1 MSSLKFLSYAI
12 FLVCNFSMAQ
22 TQSYAINKDTSITYY
37 KTYGKGKPLLIING
51 GPGMDCNSFEA
62 IAKQLSKNNKV
73 ILYDQRGTGKSILK
87 TIDSTTVTMEKMAD
101 DIESLRQ
108 HLKIKN
114 WIVFGHS
121 FGGMLASYY
130 TSLHPQRVN
139 KLVLSSSG
147 GIDLTLVKGKNLI
160 NYNLS
165 KTEIDSLNYWTN
177 KIEKGDTT
185 KIAKFKRTKSL
196 APAYVHNRKFIPVV
210 SERLTQVNTKIN
222 GLVWN
227 DLIKTN
233 FDCKQKLTTFKN
245 PVLIIQGEQDIVSK
259 QMGELANETFSN
271 SKLIFLEH
279 SRHYP
284 WLDVPEKYFQEI
296 DLFLNNK

>member
-1 MSSLKFLSYAI
+1 MTSLKILSFAI
-12 FLVCNFSMAQ
+12 FLVCNFSGAQ
-22 TQSYAINKDTSITYY
+22 TQGYATNKDASKTYY
-37 KTYGKGKPLLIING
+37 KIYGKGKPLLIING
-51 GPGMDCNSFEA
+51 GPGMDCNSFEI

-73 ILYDQRGTGKSILK
+73 ILYDQRGTGKSSLK
-87 TIDSTTVTMEKMAD
+87 TIDSTTVTMGKMAD
-101 DIESLRQ
+101 DMESLRQ
-108 HLKIKN
+108 HLKIKS

-130 TSLHPQRVN
+130 TSLHPKRVN

-147 GIDLTLVKGKNLI
+147 GIDLTLVKGENLI
-160 NYNLS
+160 NSNLS
-165 KTEIDSLNYWTN
+165 KTEIDTLKYWSD
-177 KIEKGDTT
+177 KIEKGDTI
-185 KIAKFKRTKSL
+185 KITRFQRAKSL
-196 APAYVHNRKFIPVV
+196 APAYVYNRKFIPVI
-210 SERLTQVNTKIN
+210 SERLTQLNAEIN

-271 SKLIFLEH
+271 SKLIFLEK

-296 DLFLNNK
+296 NLFLNNK

>member
-1 MSSLKFLSYAI
+1 MTTLKFLS
-12 FLVCNFSMAQ
+12 FVLLLVGNFSRAQ
-22 TQSYAINKDTSITYY
+22 TQGYAVNKDASKTYY
-37 KTYGKGKPLLIING
+37 KTFGKGKPIVIING
-51 GPGMDCNSFEA
+51 GPGMDCNSFET
-62 IAKQLSKNNKV
+62 IAKQLSKNNQV

-108 HLKIKN
+108 HLKIKS

-130 TSLHPQRVN
+130 TSLHPNRVD
-139 KLVLSSSG
+139 KLILSSSG
-147 GIDLTLVKGKNLI
+147 GIDLSLLKGVNLI
-160 NYNLS
+160 DSNLS
-165 KTEIDSLNYWTN
+165 KTERDSLNYWN
-177 KIEKGDTT
+177 DKIEKGDTT
-185 KIAKFKRTKSL
+185 KIARFQRAKSL
-196 APAYVHNRKFIPVV
+196 APAYVYNRKFIPIVCQ
-210 SERLTQVNTKIN
+210 RLAQVNTKIN

-233 FDCKQKLTTFKN
+233 FDCKQKLSLFKK

-259 QMGELANETFSN
+259 QMALSANETFSN
-271 SKLIFLEH
+271 SKLIFLEK

-296 DLFLNNK
+296 VWFLKK

>member
-1 MSSLKFLSYAI
+1 MKIISKLLIVSVLIVSNSILAQIQNYA
-12 FLVCNFSMAQ
+12 
-22 TQSYAINKDTSITYY
+22 TNKDASKTYY
-37 KTYGKGKPLLIING
+37 KIYRKGKPLLIING
-51 GPGMDCNSFEA
+51 GPGMDSNSFET

-87 TIDSTTVTMEKMAD
+87 KMDSTTVTMKLMVE

-130 TSLHPQRVN
+130 TSLHQNRVN
-139 KLVLSSSG
+139 KLILSSSG
-147 GIDLTLVKGKNLI
+147 GIDLTLVKGENLI
-160 NYNLS
+160 NNNLS
-165 KTEIDSLNYWTN
+165 KTEADTLKYWTE

-185 KIAKFKRTKSL
+185 NIARIKRARSL
-196 APAYVHNRKFIPVV
+196 APAYVYNQKFIPLVA
-210 SERLTQVNTKIN
+210 ERLSQLNIQIN
-222 GLVWN
+222 RLVWN
-227 DLIKTN
+227 DLIKTK

-245 PVLIIQGEQDIVSK
+245 PVLVIQGEQDIVNK

-271 SKLIFLEH
+271 SKLIFLEK

-284 WLDVPEKYFQEI
+284 WLDVPEKYYKEI
-296 DLFLNNK
+296 ELFLKK